1 MVLLCSLTLA
11 TQVASVLRTCAK
23 TEAELHDIAESVEVM
38 KEILTQISVNPD
50 YTEQAAA
57 ATFCH
62 RCLYTLRALL
72 LDWPMSVGA
81 LQTLPLARMPKTENN
96 SVWSVAHPSHNMFLT
111 EIQSSLRFLSLH
123 SKAFEGEP
131 WLWLVNFLETLE
143 FHLAL

>member
-23 TEAELHDIAESVEVM
+23 TEAELHDIAESVEVI

-72 LDWPMSVGA
+72 LDW
-81 LQTLPLARMPKTENN
+81 PKTENN